1 MAAVAAPARTVLKER
16 GAFYTPPSMAEFLV
30 RWAVRSP
37 SEVVLDPSCGD
48 GEFLSQTARRLI
60 QLGAT
65 GDQAARQ
72 VIGVDFNPE
81 AAAQSTYRVREETT
95 SDASPQV
102 LTADF
107 FSCRPSTRTYA
118 NRLDAEVIP
127 TVDAIVGNPPYIR
140 YHGFQGSVRFS
151 AAAAVAQQ
159 EVRLTDLTSS
169 WAPFVVHAT
178 SFLKSTG
185 RLAFVLPGELLSV
198 DYAKS
203 IRDFLAVAYKSV
215 TIIAFNERVFPG
227 VLADTVLVLA
237 DKQGSEDGLA
247 LVRLQNLSGLPK
259 SPSDLITGSRT
270 PFARSQSK
278 WSYLILDPAARDAY
292 RACDELPGVAR
303 LGTCFSVDI
312 GVVSG
317 NNDFFVLTEQQLK
330 DYRIPRDEVIPILS
344 SSRHLK
350 GTSFGTAE
358 FDEVRSSGQR
368 CWLLNLAGR
377 TKVSEA
383 TRAYLLTARRTS
395 TRSRYKIR
403 SRRRWYDVP
412 SVYAPAAFMSY
423 FISEAPRFV
432 VNDVGATSTNTI
444 HRLRRVGKDSRD
456 AVPLVLSCYS
466 TLTQL
471 SAEVEG
477 RSYGG
482 GVGKLETKEA
492 ESLRLVV
499 PDSTTST
506 ELLGR
511 NSKVHGLLR
520 TGELHEATGLIDEV
534 LLEGQ
539 LGLNAARIR
548 LLDSGTSSLRSR
560 RMTRMQKSGA

>member
-1 MAAVAAPARTVLKER
+1 MAAVAPPARTALKER

-37 SEVVLDPSCGD
+37 SDVVLDPSCGD
-48 GEFLSQTARRLI
+48 GEFLSQAARRLV
-60 QLGAT
+60 QLGT
-65 GDQAARQ
+65 TVEQAARQ

-81 AAAQSTYRVREETT
+81 AAAQSMERVRVETIP
-95 SDASPQV
+95 DASPHV

-118 NRLDAEVIP
+118 NRLDAEVLP
-127 TVDAIVGNPPYIR
+127 TADAVVGNPPYIR
-140 YHGFQGSVRFS
+140 YHGFQGAVRFS

-178 SFLKSTG
+178 SFLKPTG

-198 DYAKS
+198 DYAKT
-203 IRDFLAVAYKSV
+203 IRDFLAVAYRSV

-237 DKQGSEDGLA
+237 DKQGAEDGLA
-247 LVRLQNLSGLPK
+247 LVRLGNLSGLPK
-259 SPSDLITGSRT
+259 LPSELVTVSRT
-270 PFARSQSK
+270 PFAKSQTK
-278 WSYLILDPAARDAY
+278 WSYLILDPAAREAY

-303 LGTCFSVDI
+303 LGTGFSVDI

-330 DYRIPRDEVIPILS
+330 DFRIPRDEVIPILS

-350 GTSFGTAE
+350 GISVGMKEFGE
-358 FDEVRSSGQR
+358 IRSSGQR

-377 TKVSEA
+377 TKISEE
-383 TRAYLLTARRTS
+383 TQAYLLTSRRTS

-412 SVYAPAAFMSY
+412 SVYGPDAFMSY

-432 VNDVGATSTNTI
+432 VNEVGATSTNTI
-444 HRLRRVGKDSRD
+444 HRLRRVGKGALD
-456 AVPLVLSCYS
+456 AVRVVLSCYS

-482 GVGKLETKEA
+482 GVAKLETKEA
-492 ESLRLVV
+492 ENLRIVV
-499 PDSTTST
+499 PDSRACK
-506 ELLGR
+506 ELLLR
-511 NSKVHGLLR
+511 KPKLHTLLR
-520 TGELHEATGLIDEV
+520 AGEIHEATGLVDEV

-539 LGLNAARIR
+539 LGLSAARIR
-548 LLDSGTSSLRSR
+548 ELDSGVSSLRSR
-560 RMTRMQKSGA
+560 RMTRMQKSGV

>member
-1 MAAVAAPARTVLKER
+1 MAAIAAPSRTVLKER

-30 RWAVRSP
+30 RWAVHSP
-37 SEVVLDPSCGD
+37 SELVLDPSCGD
-48 GEFLSQTARRLI
+48 GEFLSQAVRRLV
-60 QLGAT
+60 QLGA
-65 GDQAARQ
+65 AAGEAASQ

-81 AAAQSTYRVREETT
+81 ATAQSVERIRAETC
-95 SDASPQV
+95 SDAKPQV
-102 LTADF
+102 LAADF

-118 NRLDAEVIP
+118 NRLDAEVLP

-140 YHGFQGSVRFS
+140 YHGFQGAVRLS

-178 SFLKSTG
+178 SFLKPTG

-198 DYAKS
+198 DYAKT
-203 IRDFLAVAYKSV
+203 IRDFLAVAFRSV
-215 TIIAFNERVFPG
+215 TIVAFNERVFPG

-237 DKQGSEDGLA
+237 DKQGSEEGLA
-247 LVRLQNLSGLPK
+247 LARLQNLSELPK
-259 SPSDLITGSRT
+259 LPSELLHGTRT

-278 WSYLILDPAARDAY
+278 WSYLILGPAARDAY

-303 LGTCFSVDI
+303 LGTRFSVDI

-317 NNDFFVLTEQQLK
+317 NNDFFVLTEAQLK
-330 DYRIPRDEVIPILS
+330 DLRLPSDEVIPILS
-344 SSRHLK
+344 SSRHLRGIK
-350 GTSFGTAE
+350 VGTKELEAI
-358 FDEVRSSGQR
+358 RSSGQR

-377 TKVSEA
+377 MKISQE
-383 TRAYLLTARRTS
+383 TRAYLLTSRRTGIR
-395 TRSRYKIR
+395 TRYKIR
-403 SRRRWYDVP
+403 SRRRWHDVP
-412 SVYAPAAFMSY
+412 SVYAPDAFMSY

-432 VNDVGATSTNTI
+432 ANEVGATSTNTI
-444 HRLRRVGKDSRD
+444 HRLRRLDKSAPDTL
-456 AVPLVLSCYS
+456 PLILSCYS

-492 ESLRLVV
+492 ESLRVV
-499 PDSTTST
+499 LPSNSSSR
-506 ELLGR
+506 ELLLR
-511 NSKVHGLLR
+511 QAKVHALLQ
-520 TGELHEATGLIDEV
+520 TGELREATGLIDEI

-539 LGLNAARIR
+539 LSLTPARIR
-548 LLDSGTSSLRSR
+548 ELDSGLLSLRSR
-560 RMTRMQKSGA
+560 RVARMQKSAV